1 MQKLLNFLLIVLIF
15 TVLQVTNVGAQDT
28 LAPGSVATGQ
38 MDQDCA
44 AIPHSDGSS
53 HVDPPQ
59 DIISQVEAEYKA
71 NCQSGNC
78 FLGEGNY
85 GLLEGM
91 GHTRAEVDCFLAEG
105 EKQHNEQHGGMQG
118 NHGGMP
124 GMTGGP
130 GGMQGNHGGM
140 PGMTGGPGGMQGNHG
155 GMQGNHGGMPGMTG

>member
-28 LAPGSVATGQ
+28 LAPGSEAVGQ

-44 AIPHSDGSS
+44 AIPHADGSS

-59 DIISQVEAEYKA
+59 NIISQVEAEYKA

-85 GLLEGM
+85 ATLEGL
-91 GHTRAEVDCFLAEG
+91 GHSRAEVDCFLAEG
-105 EKQHNEQHGGMQG
+105 EKHHNEQH
-118 NHGGMP
+118 
-124 GMTGGP
+124 
-130 GGMQGNHGGM
+130 
-140 PGMTGGPGGMQGNHG
+140 GGMQGNHG
-155 GMQGNHGGMPGMTG
+155 GMQGNHGGMQGNHGGMQGNHGGMTGGHGGMQGNHGG